1 MGRAV
6 ESLTRL
12 ARFQPTETAMREEQ
26 DDDLIDLGA
35 ASALTLGD
43 MYDTKDESLIQPD
56 SWH

>member
-1 MGRAV
+1 
-6 ESLTRL
+6 
-12 ARFQPTETAMREEQ
+12 MREETKQ
-26 DDDLIDLGA
+26 DELVDLGA